1 MFSSGLLC
9 RSPLRYEGKCLFKKF
24 VKLTVADFCHLFLVG
39 WGGKGNFRIFEY
51 ILVVYDNISVQASA
65 EC

>member
-1 MFSSGLLC
+1 MISSGLLC
-9 RSPLRYEGKCLFKKF
+9 RSPLRYEGKCLFKKI
-24 VKLTVADFCHLFLVG
+24 VKLTVADFCHLFFGG
-39 WGGKGNFRIFEY
+39 WGVVNFRIFEY